1 MSETLTN
8 LPAVYVSLE
17 DSKKQELKKLNPLEV
32 RLSELKAKHKG
43 KTIKDENDKEG
54 YLACKEAASDFRSFR
69 TGAEDDRKEHK
80 EYFLEMGRAIDGGYG
95 KITSEAKLE
104 EENYKAFVKKWDEQK
119 EKEKTEK
126 KRKQDAALF
135 NRQLQ
140 LTKMGAQFDGA
151 NFVLEGA
158 EVNMA
163 LVREVDDDTYE
174 EQILP
179 QFKEIFDRNEAIR
192 IAEEDKKKEADRI
205 LKEQQDELQ
214 RQQEA
219 VKKQQEELER
229 KQNEIKEKEEAAAK
243 KKKNERISYLY
254 NLGMR
259 MNTQEG
265 AFEFADLMI
274 GEEAVSNLDDKKWD
288 LTMTTLSADIQKIK
302 EKKRIEA
309 EENLEKEKQKAI
321 QDALDK
327 HKKEQEEA
335 QAAKARQD
343 ELDRLRKEE
352 ELAVSSDDVKWKS
365 FLSLLPVG
373 VGNLEFKSRKYRT
386 KAAIAVEKL
395 QEIKAL

>member
-1 MSETLTN
+1 MSEETLTN
-8 LPAVYVSLE
+8 LPSVYVSLE
-17 DSKKQELKKLNPLEV
+17 DSKKQELKKLHPLEV
-32 RLSELKAKHKG
+32 RLSELKQKHKG
-43 KTIKDENDKEG
+43 KTIENMEDKEG
-54 YLACKEAASDFRSFR
+54 YAACKEAVSDFRTFR
-69 TGAEDDRKEHK
+69 TGAENDRKDQK
-80 EYFLEMGRAIDGGYG
+80 NFYIEMSRAIDGGYG
-95 KITSEAKLE
+95 KITAEAKE
-104 EENYKAFVKKWDEQK
+104 EEESFKEKVKKWDEEK
-119 EKEKTEK
+119 EKEKAEK

-135 NRQLQ
+135 QRQLQ
-140 LTKMGAQFDGA
+140 LTKMGAAFDGA
-151 NFVLEGA
+151 NFTLEGV

-179 QFKEIFDRNEAIR
+179 QFKEIFDRNEAVR
-192 IAEEDKKKEADRI
+192 IAEEEKKKEEERI
-205 LKEQQDELQ
+205 FKEQQEEM
-214 RQQEA
+214 R
-219 VKKQQEELER
+219 KRQEEMDR
-229 KQNEIKEKEEAAAK
+229 KEKEIKEKEEAAAK

-265 AFEFADLMI
+265 AYEFADLMI
-274 GEEAVSNLDDKKWD
+274 GEDAVSNLDDKKWD

-352 ELAVSSDDVKWKS
+352 ELAQSSDKIKWEAI
-365 FLSLLPVG
+365 LSLLPTDAA
-373 VGNLEFKSRKYRT
+373 LKEISFKSPKYR
-386 KAAIAVEKL
+386 KKIAMFIEKIE
-395 QEIKAL
+395 EIKNL

>member
-1 MSETLTN
+1 MSTVTTQVEKTIQQEVAKFD
-8 LPAVYVSLE
+8 PFEARIA
-17 DSKKQELKKLNPLEV
+17 ELKEKYQGLTIIDAEDKENYELV
-32 RLSELKAKHKG
+32 RVAISELRSIRTGTEKDKKEIKAPFLAACSTIEEKAKWIIAEVK
-43 KTIKDENDKEG
+43 KIEDPLQKRKDE
-54 YLACKEAASDFRSFR
+54 
-69 TGAEDDRKEHK
+69 
-80 EYFLEMGRAIDGGYG
+80 ID
-95 KITSEAKLE
+95 E
-104 EENYKAFVKKWDEQK
+104 ER
-119 EKEKTEK
+119 EKEKAEK

-151 NFVLEGA
+151 NFILEGI

-163 LVREVDDDTYE
+163 LVREVDDETYE
-174 EQILP
+174 AEILP
-179 QFKEIFDRNEAIR
+179 QFKEIFDRNEGVR
-192 IAEEDKKKEADRI
+192 IAEEEKKKEEERI
-205 LKEQQDELQ
+205 FKEQQEEM
-214 RQQEA
+214 R
-219 VKKQQEELER
+219 KRQEEMDR
-229 KQNEIKEKEEAAAK
+229 KEKEIKEKEDAAAK

-265 AFEFADLMI
+265 AYEFADLMI
-274 GEEAVSNLDDKKWD
+274 GEDAVSNLDDKKWD

-352 ELAVSSDDVKWKS
+352 ELAVASDDVKWKS